1 MRCEK
6 DVVLFI
12 RDERVLLLLSALYD
26 ATIHPPKR
34 GRENF
39 QGRKKRRASCL
50 IVVCRGLLAHLLS
63 FSDNHSCKHF
73 IWAFWVSNLERKGS
87 RELLPFMELYKCH
100 FKADSNWLDSWR
112 QNLGYLD
119 QFRNN
124 SWMFEFQLDIKV
136 QSTVRFGN
144 GFVKR
149 IL

>member
-34 GRENF
+34 GRGENF

-87 RELLPFMELYKCH
+87 RELLPFMELCKC
-100 FKADSNWLDSWR
+100 KADSNWLDSWR
-112 QNLGYLD
+112 QNLRYLD

-124 SWMFEFQLDIKV
+124 GLMFEFQLDIKV

>member
-1 MRCEK
+1 MNVFCCFSLRSMMPQSILQREGERTSKEEK
-6 DVVLFI
+6 
-12 RDERVLLLLSALYD
+12 REEHHASSLYVE
-26 ATIHPPKR
+26 A
-34 GRENF
+34 
-39 QGRKKRRASCL
+39 C
-50 IVVCRGLLAHLLS
+50 LLAHLLS

-73 IWAFWVSNLERKGS
+73 LWAFWVSNLERKGS
-87 RELLPFMELYKCH
+87 RELLPFMALCKC
-100 FKADSNWLDSWR
+100 KADSNWLDSWR